1 MNDNTIVG
9 NQDDVPILANALG
22 CKLVPSRGENGWGI
36 GTFFINGKQIGS
48 RLDHFFAEESTGKQ
62 FRADSVEVLEN
73 SLEQGTLRFTGAD
86 GKVQFTADITLR
98 ADSHAYEVSLA
109 IDPLHPIYHSIFAEV
124 PLLTDAFDF
133 IKYPFEDTI
142 LPSDGRRFLVETDA
156 GRAPF
161 MFARESVEEQPCFI
175 GVGYNLTDQFDVGRI
190 EFDPHGSTDA
200 PIRIY
205 APFKGMARNLDLQC
219 VTRLELLRG
228 DFAAARKSSV
238 HHFRYV
244 ISTAPT
250 QYQCLR
256 SYAQVAEYSVDV
268 ATTRSVDD
276 SVAALMKLYKTTPGY
291 VEGLGYHQLIRVDT
305 GDFDTTVPHGWY
317 SKYLAP
323 GPQVQLGY
331 ELYQHWKSNPNER
344 WARQRAIEMSDFLVS
359 QQNEDGSY
367 GNWDTDTGSIGMMHP
382 GNTEGA
388 EHGFNQYIYSTSD
401 IAMGAYHLYKLY
413 DDLQATEG
421 IIRTDWLHAAQRS
434 ITYVAGL
441 VSDDGLLGRNYSAGG
456 GYDKVGTALA
466 EVLLALDYMHSDTG
480 AAELMETRL
489 RLETWLYSNFLQFN
503 SWADGCMD
511 GGAWMGTEWP
521 PPRNNDSVGIQ
532 AFVSYCAEMHRKYQE
547 TRYLDMAK
555 DVFMYQW
562 SITVPVQME
571 GFTNLTRGLMREQD
585 FYSAFDLPIK
595 INDYIDCL
603 PYLSKVTGDP
613 FFMEYFRVILQTQ
626 ISYQE
631 RVEPFAGMHIG
642 LECDETGRRPI
653 DKIAEGHSAYI
664 VRFSSMF
671 IKSVRGPIA
680 YQYVGGEGWGL
691 GRDYNLAFDADL
703 GPGNPYLL
711 SSTSLVRDLS
721 WSAAETT
728 LDILVYDRLSPTTD
742 LEVRWETHDLPIDE
756 FVIEQG
762 NDITPAADFFD
773 ARLGVLTLTAASDAP
788 SRAVR
793 IRRR

>member
-1 MNDNTIVG
+1 MNDNMIVETKG
-9 NQDDVPILANALG
+9 SVPILANALG
-22 CKLVPSRGENGWGI
+22 CMLVPSHDENGWGI
-36 GTFFINGKQIGS
+36 GAFFINGTQIGS
-48 RLDHFFAEESTGKQ
+48 ALSSFFTEESTGRQ
-62 FRADSVEVLEN
+62 FRADRVEILEN
-73 SLEQGTLRFTGAD
+73 SQEQGTLRFTGAD
-86 GKVQFTADITLR
+86 GKVQFIAEITLR
-98 ADSHAYEVSLA
+98 ADSYAYEVSMA
-109 IDPLHPIYHSIFAEV
+109 IDPLHPIYHSIFAEA
-124 PLLTDAFDF
+124 PLRTEAFDF
-133 IKYPFEDTI
+133 VKYPFEDTI
-142 LPSDGRRFLVETDA
+142 LPGDERRFVIDTDT

-161 MFARESVEEQPCFI
+161 IFARESVDGQPCFI
-175 GVGYNLTDQFDVGRI
+175 GVGYNLTDQFDMGRI
-190 EFDPHGSTDA
+190 EFDPHGTTDA
-200 PIRIY
+200 PIRIH

-228 DFAAARKSSV
+228 DFDSAWTSSI

-250 QYQCLR
+250 QYDCLR
-256 SYAQVAEYSVDV
+256 SYARAAEYSVDV

-276 SVAALMKLYKTTPGY
+276 SVAALMTLYKTTPGY
-291 VEGLGYHQLIRVDT
+291 VEGKGYHQLIRVDT

-331 ELYQHWKSNPNER
+331 ELYQHWKANRDEL

-359 QQNEDGSY
+359 QQNEDGAY

-401 IAMGAYHLYKLY
+401 IAMGAYHLYMLY
-413 DDLQATEG
+413 DDLRITEG

-434 ITYVAGL
+434 INYVSGL
-441 VSDDGLLGRNYSAGG
+441 VGNDGLLGRNYSADG

-480 AAELMETRL
+480 AAELLETRL
-489 RLETWLYSNFLQFN
+489 RLEKWLYNTYLQSN

-532 AFVSYCAEMHRKYQE
+532 AFISYCAEMHRKHE
-547 TRYLDMAK
+547 DARYLDMAK
-555 DVFMYQW
+555 DIFMYQW
-562 SITVPVQME
+562 SITVPVQLD

-642 LECDETGRRPI
+642 LECDRTGRTPI
-653 DKIAEGHSAYI
+653 DKIAEGHSTYI

-691 GRDYNLAFDADL
+691 GRDYNLPFEADL
-703 GPGNPYLL
+703 GVGNPYLL

-721 WSAAETT
+721 WSAKEEAI
-728 LDILVYDRLSPTTD
+728 DILVYDRLSSTTE
-742 LEVRWETHDLPIDE
+742 LEVRWDARKFPIDE
-756 FVIEQG
+756 FVVEDG
-762 NDITPAADFFD
+762 LDIVAAGDFFD
-773 ARLGVLTLTAASDAP
+773 PRPGVLNLTVTSDSP
-788 SRAVR
+788 SKAIR